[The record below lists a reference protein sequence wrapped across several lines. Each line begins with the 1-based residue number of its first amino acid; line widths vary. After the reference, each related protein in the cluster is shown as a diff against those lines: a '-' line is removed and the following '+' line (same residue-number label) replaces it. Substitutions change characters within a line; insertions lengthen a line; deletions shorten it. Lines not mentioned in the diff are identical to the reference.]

1 MINGG
6 QANTVEVYTDE
17 QVHMHISE
25 RSKQEGGNEAKSN
38 AETTKLQNKDRHA
51 QRQKAVNVYLHK
63 S

>member
-25 RSKQEGGNEAKSN
+25 RSKQGGNEAKSN
-38 AETTKLQNKDRHA
+38 AATTKLQNKE
-51 QRQKAVNVYLHK
+51 
-63 S
+63 